1 MPQPKR
7 HFILGTAGHIDHG
20 KTALVKALTGVDT
33 DRLKE
38 EKARGL
44 TIDLGF
50 AHFGDQATIIDVPGH
65 EKFIKN
71 MVAGVSTID
80 LVLFVVAA
88 DDGVM
93 PQTREHLDILNILQ
107 VKSGIIVITKKDMV
121 DADWLE
127 LVKDDIRELVQGTM
141 LADAEI
147 VAVSAISGDGIDD
160 LRERIHSYFT
170 SLPLRHNRGVFWLP
184 VDRSF
189 SMKGFGTV
197 VTGSVLS
204 GQLQSGDFVDI
215 LPQGQKLRVRG
226 IQRHNKTSAA
236 AEIGDRAA
244 INLQGIARDQIK
256 RGDVLTSPGYFK
268 ATSRIHCKLQLLE
281 NARELKPNIRV
292 RLHLGTTEI
301 MARLKPID
309 KAKIEPGQS
318 GYVQLNLEHPAAARR
333 LDPFV
338 IRQYS
343 PARTIGGGIVLDANA
358 VPFRRRDSLLLKRLQ
373 GLEKE
378 DPAELIS
385 EQFFTTASGTLTID
399 ELVSKT
405 GMAAETVKPV
415 LEQMTKQGEVLAIS
429 KKNYLHKSRLD
440 ALQQNILADL
450 DEYHTQ
456 NPASPGFRKAEL
468 TQKISGALSQ
478 QVLQFAMDSLGK
490 SEQIKESEG
499 LIALADHEIQL
510 DSKLALSKDRAE
522 KLLLEQ
528 AYSPESPADLAANLK
543 LTRKEMQTILDVL
556 AVEQKIVRFEG
567 DIFMH
572 AQRVAE
578 AKVRL
583 MQYLRDKGKMT
594 VPEFK
599 NLIGGVSRKFALPLL
614 NYFDAKEITLREGDI
629 RYPGAGMEG

>member
-1 MPQPKR
+1 MESTKR

-20 KTALVKALTGVDT
+20 KTALVKALTGFDT

-50 AHFGDQATIIDVPGH
+50 AHFGNQATIIDVPGH

-80 LVLFVVAA
+80 VVLFVVAA

-93 PQTREHLDILNILQ
+93 PQTREHLDILDILQ
-107 VKSGIIVITKKDMV
+107 VKTGIIVITKKDIA
-121 DADWLE
+121 DAEWLE
-127 LVKDDIRELVQGTM
+127 LVKEDIRELVQGTM
-141 LADAEI
+141 LTEAEI
-147 VAVSAISGDGIDD
+147 LTVSAITGDGIDD
-160 LRERIHSYFT
+160 LREKIHSHFAR
-170 SLPLRHNRGVFWLP
+170 LPSRHNRGVFWLP

-189 SMKGFGTV
+189 TMKGFGTV

-215 LPQGQKLRVRG
+215 LPQGQKVRVRG
-226 IQRHNKTSAA
+226 IQKHNISSASA
-236 AEIGDRAA
+236 QIGDRAA

-256 RGDVLTSPGYFK
+256 RGDVLASPGYFK
-268 ATSRIHCKLQLLE
+268 ATSRIHCKLKLLK
-281 NARELKPNIRV
+281 NARELKANTRV
-292 RLHLGTTEI
+292 RLHLGTAEI

-309 KAKIEPGQS
+309 RPQIEPGQS
-318 GYVQLNLEHPAAARR
+318 GYVHLNLEPPAAARR

-343 PARTIGGGIVLDANA
+343 PAKTIGGGIVLDANA
-358 VPFRRRDSLLLKRLQ
+358 VPFRRKDSQLLKRLQ

-385 EQFFTTASGTLTID
+385 EQFFTTTSGTLTID

-405 GMAAETVKPV
+405 GMAAETVKPL
-415 LEQMTKQGEVLAIS
+415 LEQMTKQGEVLASS
-429 KKNYLHKSRLD
+429 KKNYLHKTRIE
-440 ALQQNILADL
+440 ALQQNILAVL
-450 DEYHTQ
+450 DEYHNQ

-468 TQKISGALSQ
+468 AQKISGAHSQ

-490 SEQIKESEG
+490 SGQIKESEG
-499 LIALADHEIQL
+499 LLALADHEMQL
-510 DSKLALSKDRAE
+510 DPKLARSKDRAE
-522 KLLLEQ
+522 KILLEQ
-528 AYSPESPADLAANLK
+528 AYSPDAPADLAADLK
-543 LTRKEMQTILDVL
+543 LTEKEMQTILDVL
-556 AVEQKIVRFEG
+556 AVEQKVVRFEG

-572 AQRVAE
+572 AQRVDE
-578 AKVRL
+578 AKSRL
-583 MQYLRDKGKMT
+583 MQYLRDYGKIT

-599 NLIGGVSRKFALPLL
+599 NLIGGASRKFALPLL
-614 NYFDAKEITLREGDI
+614 NYFDAREITLRADDM
-629 RYPGAGMEG
+629 RYPGAGMEN